1 MQKLPSRVCVC
12 VHVMY
17 VSNFSSKP
25 YLSRAIVI
33 YCHLLTYFAYL
44 NLWEVLKSQRFEWKD
59 TVSSARG
66 RPVAWNFQKSNCQR
80 YADITVVSSNLTPIR
95 PFHPCLQGL
104 GW

>member
-66 RPVAWNFQKSNCQR
+66 SLWHGTFRSQTARDMQ
-80 YADITVVSSNLTPIR
+80 I
-95 PFHPCLQGL
+95 LQ
-104 GW
+104 